1 VSVLPFILRG
11 VNVLGVDSVELPVE
25 DKARNW
31 ARLAEEWQLPTLA
44 AITNEIDLE
53 GIPDAVEKLLA
64 GDMCGR
70 TLVKLI

>member
-1 VSVLPFILRG
+1 
-11 VNVLGVDSVELPVE
+11 
-25 DKARNW
+25 
-31 ARLAEEWQLPTLA
+31 LAEEWQLPTLA